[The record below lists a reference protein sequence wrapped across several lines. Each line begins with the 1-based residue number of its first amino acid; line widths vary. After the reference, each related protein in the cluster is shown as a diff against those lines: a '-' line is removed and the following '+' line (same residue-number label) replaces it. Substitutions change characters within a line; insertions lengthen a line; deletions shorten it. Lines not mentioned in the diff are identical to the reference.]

1 MESRQAES
9 SRDTSEN
16 ISDSVELKLMS
27 LKYSSMESLGESV
40 RGGGQCLPAAPLT
53 TPEPPDEAEEE
64 DDGEAE
70 EDVGEAE
77 EDDDKE
83 AEEDDDDEAEED
95 VGKAE
100 EEAEG
105 GLTGAAALSCRS
117 PSSTGLYRTR
127 LAWNLK

>member
-53 TPEPPDEAEEE
+53 TPEPPEEAEEE

-70 EDVGEAE
+70 EDDGEAE

-83 AEEDDDDEAEED
+83 AEEDGGE
-95 VGKAE
+95 AE

-127 LAWNLK
+127 LAWNLKKKLV

>member
-53 TPEPPDEAEEE
+53 TPEPPEEAEEE

-70 EDVGEAE
+70 EDDGEAE

-83 AEEDDDDEAEED
+83 AEEDGGE
-95 VGKAE
+95 AE

>member
-53 TPEPPDEAEEE
+53 TPKHPDEAEEE

-70 EDVGEAE
+70 EDVG
-77 EDDDKE
+77 K
-83 AEEDDDDEAEED
+83 AEED
-95 VGKAE
+95 VGEAE